1 MSSPDS
7 KYSATSSATSSA
19 KPETRSNAKP
29 SSKSTTKSSVL
40 VHNAYGKSGVRL
52 TKVIRHADYQELK
65 ELTANIQLEGGFEGS
80 YLEGDNSQII
90 ATDSMKNTVYVLAAE
105 HPLTTLEGFAQDLA
119 LHFLKTYSH
128 VTEATVH
135 LVEDLWL
142 RIPADGKP
150 HPHAFVSAGNEKRIA
165 SVVADREGISL
176 QSGIDN
182 LVVAKTTDS
191 QFWGFIRDQYTT
203 LPEVRDRI
211 MATSIEASWLY
222 RAETKIEAEKIDFN
236 KNYDTIRKI
245 ILDVFATHNSLAVQQ
260 TLYEMGEAVLAAVSD
275 IEEITITMPNQHR
288 IAFNL
293 EPFGK
298 KNQNEIFFPIDE
310 PFGLISGTIKRGA

>member
-7 KYSATSSATSSA
+7 KSSAISS
-19 KPETRSNAKP
+19 TKP
-29 SSKSTTKSSVL
+29 STKSSRL
-40 VHNAYGKSGVRL
+40 VHNSYGKSGVRL
-52 TKVIRHADYQELK
+52 SKIIRHADYQELR
-65 ELTANIQLEGGFEGS
+65 ELTANIQLEGDFAGS
-80 YLEGDNSQII
+80 YLDGDNSQII

-105 HPLTTLEGFAQDLA
+105 HPFTTLESFAHDLA

-142 RIPADGKP
+142 RIPTDGKP
-150 HPHAFVSAGNEKRIA
+150 HPHAFVSGGNEKRIA
-165 SVVADREGISL
+165 SVIADRESISM

-203 LPEVRDRI
+203 LPEARDRI

-222 RAETKIEAEKIDFN
+222 RAETKSEADKIDFN
-236 KNYDTIRKI
+236 KNYDTIRTI
-245 ILDVFATHNSLAVQQ
+245 ILDIFATQHSLAVQQ
-260 TLYEMGEAVLAAVSD
+260 TLYEMGEAVLAAISD
-275 IEEITITMPNQHR
+275 IEEISITMPNQHR

-293 EPFGK
+293 EPFGQ
-298 KNQNEIFFPIDE
+298 KNQNEIFVPIDE
-310 PFGLISGTIKRGA
+310 PYGLISGTIKRGG

>member
-1 MSSPDS
+1 MSSPET
-7 KYSATSSATSSA
+7 KSSANSRTKSSI
-19 KPETRSNAKP
+19 
-29 SSKSTTKSSVL
+29 KSSVL

-52 TKVIRHADYQELK
+52 TKVIRHEGYQELK
-65 ELTANIQLEGGFEGS
+65 ELTANIQLEGSFEGS

-90 ATDSMKNTVYVLAAE
+90 ATDSMKNTVYVMAAE
-105 HPLTTLEGFAQDLA
+105 HALANLESFAQDLA

-128 VTEATVH
+128 VSEATVH

-142 RIPADGKP
+142 RIPTDGKP

-165 SVVADREGISL
+165 SVVADRESLSL

-211 MATSIEASWLY
+211 MATSIEASWWY
-222 RAETKIEAEKIDFN
+222 TAESKKDTESIDFN
-236 KNYDTIRKI
+236 KNYETIRKT
-245 ILDVFATHNSLAVQQ
+245 ILDVFATQHSLAVQQ
-260 TLYEMGEAVLAAVSD
+260 TLYDMGEAVLAAVSD
-275 IEEITITMPNQHR
+275 IEKISITMPNQHR

-298 KNQNEIFFPIDE
+298 NNQNEIFFPIDE